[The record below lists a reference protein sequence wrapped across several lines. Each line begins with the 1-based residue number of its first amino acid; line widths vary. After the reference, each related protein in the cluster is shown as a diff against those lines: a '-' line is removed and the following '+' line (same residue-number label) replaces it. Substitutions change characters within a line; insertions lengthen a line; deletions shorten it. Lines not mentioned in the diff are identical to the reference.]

1 MNKLLSA
8 LIIIAFAAAS
18 FPAVAQDN
26 KIGLEQAAAKKES
39 AGQQIEK
46 GTTGQRRVSV
56 KSDERYTDAHW
67 NGKTVS
73 SKRRPMFK

>member
-8 LIIIAFAAAS
+8 LIVIAFAAAS
-18 FPAVAQDN
+18 FSAVAQDN
-26 KIGLEQAAAKKES
+26 ELDPEQADTKKETTEL
-39 AGQQIEK
+39 QIKKEAAS
-46 GTTGQRRVSV
+46 QRKISV
-56 KSDERYTDAHW
+56 KSAEKYTDAHW